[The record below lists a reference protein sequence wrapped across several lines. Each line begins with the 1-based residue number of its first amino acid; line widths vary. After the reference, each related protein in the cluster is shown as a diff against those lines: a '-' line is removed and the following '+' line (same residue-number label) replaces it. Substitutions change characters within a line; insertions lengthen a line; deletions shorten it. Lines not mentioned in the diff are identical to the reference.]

1 MSFPDEIK
9 MIKFEYQGQPHE
21 IPLDS
26 FSAAIDKILLLA
38 RLAKKTGIPGV
49 FNWFNDEI
57 QIPVTDFEF
66 PLANDPEDAC
76 AHLLSYGIL
85 DGFKFEFPAK
95 KCKTLYIPDGEIRFY
110 NDSVKTAN
118 IRFYEYI
125 YIAYLSGGCYNEKD

>member
-1 MSFPDEIK
+1 MNFPDEIK
-9 MIKFEYQGQPHE
+9 MIRFEYQGQPQE
-21 IPLDS
+21 MPLDA

-49 FNWFNDEI
+49 FNWLNDGI

-66 PLANDPEDAC
+66 PLTNDPIEAC

-95 KCKTLYIPDGEIRFY
+95 KCKTIYIPDGEIRFY
-110 NDSVKTAN
+110 NDSVKTPDT
-118 IRFYEYI
+118 RFYEYI
-125 YIAYLSGGCYNEKD
+125 YIAHCPEGK